1 MRRIGFIA
9 PVEFVSGKW
18 APTATTT
25 YHNDSAAYGTDVTLF
40 VSHRRS
46 RVFAN
51 GDATSFNYYGIRVRS
66 NRHVLTMPEITVRTR
81 FAAIAALVRAAY
93 ADVTKYPTYVAQWK
107 ASGRRVTLRKFIW
120 DQETAIYDS
129 TNP

>member
-25 YHNDSAAYGTDVTLF
+25 YYNGTGVNSTDVTLF

-46 RVFAN
+46 REFAN
-51 GDATSFNYYGIRVRS
+51 GEATSFNYYGIRVRS
-66 NRHVLTMPEITVRTR
+66 NFHALSQSEITVRTR
-81 FAAIAALVRAAY
+81 FTAISALVRAAY

-107 ASGRRVTLRKFIW
+107 ASGKRMTLRKFIW
-120 DQETAIYDS
+120 DQETAIYEA

>member
-25 YHNDSAAYGTDVTLF
+25 FYNGDRCDVTLF
-40 VSHRRS
+40 ISHRRS
-46 RVFAN
+46 RLYSN
-51 GDATSFNYYGIRVRS
+51 GDAQSFNYYGIRVRS
-66 NRHVLTMPEITVRTR
+66 NKHPLTSPEINVRTR

-120 DQETAIYDS
+120 DQETAIYDA